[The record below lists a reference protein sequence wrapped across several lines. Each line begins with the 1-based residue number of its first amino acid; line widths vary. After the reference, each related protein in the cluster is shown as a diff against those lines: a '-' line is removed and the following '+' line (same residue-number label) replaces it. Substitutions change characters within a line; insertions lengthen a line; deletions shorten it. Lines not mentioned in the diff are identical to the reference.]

1 MARAFLAS
9 TLLVAPLLA
18 QAAPWSGEAGL
29 GFLSTSG
36 NSDTRSL
43 NGKFLLDYVE
53 GPWKNAFAANAIG
66 SSDGEE
72 STSERYLVTDKLDYS
87 LSERN
92 YLFAALEWEKDLF
105 GGVRERTS
113 ETVGLGRRF
122 LLGPAH
128 FLEAELGAGA
138 RQLQNNDAGQTRE
151 SDAIGRAFAKY
162 RWALSPTS
170 EFQQTVKVES
180 GAENTFTESVTA
192 LKLSVVGDIFASLS
206 YTIQNNSDVPAG
218 TEQTDTFTAV
228 NLSYA
233 FGKPL

>member
-1 MARAFLAS
+1 MARVFLAS
-9 TLLVAPLLA
+9 TLLVAPLFV

-72 STSERYLVTDKLDYS
+72 STAERYLATNKLDYS
-87 LSERN
+87 LGERN
-92 YLFAALEWEKDLF
+92 YLFGALEWEKDLF

-113 ETVGLGRRF
+113 ETVGVGRRF

-192 LKLSVVGDIFASLS
+192 LKLSVVGDVFASLS

>member
-1 MARAFLAS
+1 MARVFLAS

-66 SSDGEE
+66 SSDGGE

-87 LSERN
+87 LGERN
-92 YLFAALEWEKDLF
+92 YLFTALEWEKDLF

-113 ETVGLGRRF
+113 ETVGVGRRF

-138 RQLQNNDAGQTRE
+138 RQLQNNDPGQTRE

-192 LKLSVVGDIFASLS
+192 LKLSVVGDVFASLS
-206 YTIQNNSDVPAG
+206 YTIQNNSDVPPG